1 MKKTLGKIKIQGN
14 FFNLILKN
22 LPKKKKTKHQTAKVT
37 LNSEKLDA
45 FLPRSEIRQ
54 ECPPLTTAF

>member
-1 MKKTLGKIKIQGN
+1 MKKTLSKIKIEGN
-14 FFNLILKN
+14 FFNLIFKN
-22 LPKKKKTKHQTAKVT
+22 LPKKKKKHPTAKVT

-54 ECPPLTTAF
+54 ECPSLTTAF